1 MKSLKVIIS
10 FILSVATAVI
20 GCACTDSESSQI
32 ETIPTEVVT
41 TAPVQE
47 TTTFESTDDTAVQ
60 PATYNYV
67 AIKQKADDITAKF
80 DKIITDE
87 GYKGVTYFKIGNDF
101 EYINETGYA
110 NTEKHINNSIN
121 TSYYVG
127 SITKQ
132 FTASAIM
139 KLSEEGKLSVDDTL
153 DKYYPSY
160 TVWKN
165 ITIKNL
171 LTMTSGIENY
181 VVADGEA
188 ENSFC
193 IHEELKKSVKKDN
206 SKKENKN
213 VIIKWLSKQEL
224 KFESGT
230 KFEYSD
236 SDYYILGDIIEK
248 VSKISYETY
257 MKENIFEPLKMSR
270 TGFGKSKNLANSYGE
285 IESGKEL
292 LYNGVAYSSLGLI
305 STTSDLLKWC
315 DALFDNKVISENSIN
330 EMFTPFKDNFA
341 YGVYVDSNRVSI
353 SGMIENYSSM
363 ISYTTDESEVYI
375 SISNDNVCDPLNI
388 FNLFKNSI
396 EKYYR

>member
-10 FILSVATAVI
+10 LILSASTVVF

-32 ETIPTEVVT
+32 ATTPTEVVT

-47 TTTFESTDDTAVQ
+47 TTTFKSTDDTAVQ
-60 PATYNYV
+60 PGTYNYV

-121 TSYYVG
+121 TSYYIG

-132 FTASAIM
+132 FTALAIM
-139 KLSEEGKLSVDDTL
+139 KLSEDGKLSVDDTL

-160 TVWKN
+160 TAWEN

-181 VVADGEA
+181 VVEDSEA
-188 ENSFC
+188 ENNLC
-193 IHEELKKSVKKDN
+193 IHEEIKKSVKKDN

-213 VIIKWLSKQEL
+213 AILKWLSKQEL
-224 KFESGT
+224 NFEAGT

-248 VSKISYETY
+248 VSKTSYENY

-270 TGFGKSKNLANSYGE
+270 TGFSKPKNTANSYSE
-285 IESGKEL
+285 TESGKEL

-315 DALFDNKVISENSIN
+315 DALIDNSIVSENSKN
-330 EMFTPFKDNFA
+330 EMFTPFKENFA

-353 SGMIENYSSM
+353 SGRVENYNSM
-363 ISYTTDESEVYI
+363 LSYTTDESEVYI
-375 SISNDNVCDPLNI
+375 SLSNDGDCNPLNI

-396 EKYYR
+396 SKYYR